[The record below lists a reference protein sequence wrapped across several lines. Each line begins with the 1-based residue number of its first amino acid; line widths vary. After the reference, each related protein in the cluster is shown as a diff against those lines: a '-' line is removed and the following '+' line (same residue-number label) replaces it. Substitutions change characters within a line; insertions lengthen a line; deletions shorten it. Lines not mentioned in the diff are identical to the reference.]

1 MSSDFLAAPA
11 DPTSTASLAN
21 SGLRYGLVDTTDR
34 AAFGTWLDADTRG
47 FHGGRMSDEVR
58 DAHLTGLAYRRT
70 TGVWDDSTPTTEPVA
85 TVNSWTGQ
93 LTVPGER
100 TIDAWAISSVTV
112 SPTHRRRG
120 IARNLLEGELRT
132 AASLGVPL
140 AMLTVSESTIYS
152 RFGFAVAAMAAEW
165 RLDTRRARW
174 TGPAASGRIVFI
186 DTQEFRDG
194 IATFFERERLRSP
207 GQIDMWGLRWDQ
219 IAGLRDDDAE
229 RVKMLRAVRYEDAD
243 GATQGYALYRVTGGE
258 DDFTQHSL
266 SVEYLLTATDDAYAG
281 LWRFLL
287 EQDLVTEVVARLRSV
302 DEPLRWQIAD
312 FRAARVAPVD
322 HLWLRTLDV
331 AATLQGRTYAADCR
345 LVIDLSDLLEFTA
358 GRYLLEANDGRM
370 TVTATDA
377 APDLALS
384 VNELSALY
392 LGGVLATTLVAAGRI
407 AELTEGSAAALD
419 AAFRAERAPWLS
431 VWF

>member
-11 DPTSTASLAN
+11 DPTSTAFLAN

-34 AAFGTWLDADTRG
+34 AAFGSWLDVDTRG
-47 FHGGRMSDEVR
+47 FHGGRMSEEVR

-70 TGVWDDSTPTTEPVA
+70 TGVWDDTAGPVA

-100 TIDAWAISSVTV
+100 AIDAWAISSVTV

-152 RFGFAVAAMAAEW
+152 RFGFAPAAMAAEW
-165 RLDTRRARW
+165 RVDTRRARW
-174 TGPAASGRIVFI
+174 TGPTASGRIVFI
-186 DTQEFRDG
+186 DTAEFRDG
-194 IATFFERERLRSP
+194 IAAFFDRERLRTP
-207 GQIDMWGLRWDQ
+207 GQIDMWDLRWDQ
-219 IAGLRDDDAE
+219 ISGLRDDDAE

-243 GATQGYALYRVTGGE
+243 GVTQGYALYRVTGG
-258 DDFTQHSL
+258 DLDFTQHSL

-312 FRAARVAPVD
+312 FRSATVAPAD
-322 HLWLRTLDV
+322 HLWLRILDV
-331 AATLQGRTYAADCR
+331 AATLSARTYAADCR
-345 LVIDLSDLLEFTA
+345 LVIDLADSLEFTA
-358 GRYLLEANDGRM
+358 GRYLLEVTDGAM
-370 TVTATDA
+370 TVTTTDA
-377 APDLALS
+377 PADLSLG

-407 AELTEGSAAALD
+407 DELHEGSAAALD
-419 AAFRAERAPWLS
+419 ASFRADRAPWLS